1 MIRANFLLLPVLLA
15 VFGIATFFVSP
26 GLFTLDEY
34 IYYAGAR
41 AFADG
46 GVVVPNSM
54 DGTNSYQLRLWLL
67 VDGPNGLV
75 PQYPIGSAVLGGLLL
90 PLIGLP
96 ALQLYNAL
104 AAAGVVYLTYHLGRR
119 HFGGNCAGIGAAFLL
134 VLSTFFLEYAFAVW
148 PHAAGMLA
156 ILVAVSLLLD
166 DLHVQEP
173 KAWRMVGVGAAI
185 GVGLLF
191 RADVAIGALA
201 IGVALYFFSQKPVKS
216 LVWMGIGLAPFLAI
230 LGVVNLYK
238 FGTPNPLSY
247 GQTNDGG
254 TNLASHL
261 PLLAV
266 FAVAGIAALL
276 LRNKILDPKNRKYLI
291 WGAVGAGL
299 LALVFAHGFLFRYVH
314 GFWALIVDA
323 TTIQDTRPG
332 VEKLA
337 NGTMLFW
344 GHWKKALGQSM
355 PWLGLLGAAFIAI
368 PGVGRKTRWI
378 ILILALVWSLP
389 FFPRDWHGGMG
400 SNMRYFLPLV
410 PFACLLAASLIVQLW
425 ERTLR
430 PHLVLPLAVFMGA
443 NLALTWTAW
452 HPTGLAGTQQIL
464 PVLLFLATLFIA
476 LLAAL
481 KHFEQR
487 RVNLCLMILTGV
499 GIGVGLQLAY
509 IDFKVAQKGREHA
522 VKLSEAHE
530 ELPDRTLAFVPSRYL
545 IGWSLEP
552 GHINALPND
561 RKRTLDDTLVAH
573 AFSQGYRV
581 FLWPRYVTEE
591 IEADERYR
599 LETSDIGLEGAK
611 LVELLPAQ

>member
-1 MIRANFLLLPVLLA
+1 MTLRSGLALFLLLF
-15 VFGIATFFVSP
+15 VFGAATFLVSP
-26 GLFTLDEY
+26 GLFTIDEY
-34 IYYAGAR
+34 IYYAGAK

-46 GVVVPNSM
+46 GIVVPNSLKGA
-54 DGTNSYQLRLWLL
+54 DSHQLKLWLL

-90 PLIGLP
+90 PFIGLP

-104 AAAGVVYLTYHLGRR
+104 AAAGLVFLTYHLGRR
-119 HFGGNCAGIGAAFLL
+119 HFGGVWTAIGAALLL

-148 PHAAGMLA
+148 PHATGMLA
-156 ILVAVSLLLD
+156 ILAAVCFLLD
-166 DLHVQEP
+166 DLHAEEP

-185 GVGLLF
+185 GFGLLF

-201 IGVALYFFSQKPVKS
+201 IGIALYLFSQKPVKS
-216 LVWMGIGLAPFLAI
+216 LVWVGIGLAPFLAT
-230 LGVVNLYK
+230 LGAVNLYK

-247 GQTNDGG
+247 GQTHGGG
-254 TNLASHL
+254 TNIASHFR
-261 PLLAV
+261 LLAV
-266 FAVAGIAALL
+266 LAAGGIAALL
-276 LRNKILDPKNRKYLI
+276 FRNKVLDPQNRKYLL
-291 WGAVGAGL
+291 WGAVGVGL

-314 GFWALIVDA
+314 GFWALVVDA
-323 TTIQDTRPG
+323 TTIHDTRPG

-337 NGTMLFW
+337 DGTMVFW

-355 PWLGLLGAAFIAI
+355 PWLGLLGAAFIAM
-368 PGVGRKTRWI
+368 PAVSRKTRWV

-410 PFACLLAASLIVQLW
+410 PFACLLASSLIVQLW

-430 PHLVLPLAVFMGA
+430 PHLILPLAVFMGA

-452 HPTGLAGTQQIL
+452 HPTGVAGTQQIL
-464 PVLLFLATLFIA
+464 STLLFLATLFIA

-487 RVNLCLMILTGV
+487 RVNLCLMILSGV

-509 IDFKVAQKGREHA
+509 VDFKVAQKGREHA
-522 VKLSEAHE
+522 VRLSKAHLD
-530 ELPDRTLAFVPSRYL
+530 LPDRTLAFVPSRYL
-545 IGWSLEP
+545 MGWSLEP
-552 GHINALPND
+552 GHLNALPHD
-561 RKRTLDDTLVAH
+561 RKRTLDDALVTH
-573 AFSQGYRV
+573 AFSRGYRV
-581 FLWPRYVTEE
+581 FLWPRYVTPA